1 MRSKNTI
8 RKKYFSTPK
17 SREKVWGVNVLWD
30 FFSIPKYIALL
41 DRLKKTE
48 ECKNTKNVWGG
59 KSMRRKRLWMPNR
72 LKDFKNYS
80 KGCQLE
86 FTTLEKGM
94 PTRVHNA
101 RKVEKGMPT

>member
-8 RKKYFSTPK
+8 RKNYFSTPK

-48 ECKNTKNVWGG
+48 ECKNTKNVWG
-59 KSMRRKRLWMPNR
+59 
-72 LKDFKNYS
+72 
-80 KGCQLE
+80 
-86 FTTLEKGM
+86 EKGYECQIDLK
-94 PTRVHNA
+94 TSKTIVRDAN
-101 RKVEKGMPT
+101 

>member
-1 MRSKNTI
+1 
-8 RKKYFSTPK
+8 
-17 SREKVWGVNVLWD
+17 
-30 FFSIPKYIALL
+30 
-41 DRLKKTE
+41 
-48 ECKNTKNVWGG
+48 
-59 KSMRRKRLWMPNR
+59 MPNR

-80 KGCQLE
+80 KGWQLE

>member
-1 MRSKNTI
+1 
-8 RKKYFSTPK
+8 
-17 SREKVWGVNVLWD
+17 
-30 FFSIPKYIALL
+30 
-41 DRLKKTE
+41 
-48 ECKNTKNVWGG
+48 
-59 KSMRRKRLWMPNR
+59 MPTR

-101 RKVEKGMPT
+101 RKGKANLSSHQWKRTLYLESVSTLYA

>member
-1 MRSKNTI
+1 
-8 RKKYFSTPK
+8 
-17 SREKVWGVNVLWD
+17 
-30 FFSIPKYIALL
+30 
-41 DRLKKTE
+41 
-48 ECKNTKNVWGG
+48 
-59 KSMRRKRLWMPNR
+59 MPNR

>member
-1 MRSKNTI
+1 
-8 RKKYFSTPK
+8 
-17 SREKVWGVNVLWD
+17 
-30 FFSIPKYIALL
+30 
-41 DRLKKTE
+41 
-48 ECKNTKNVWGG
+48 
-59 KSMRRKRLWMPNR
+59 MPNR

-101 RKVEKGMPT
+101 RNGNANLSSPQWKRGMPTIAKIHKFWLSRTRKKKVGLELLLRELKIHQNWKTTMTTNKKCYVEGAKP